1 MSIRAALFSVAVF
14 LLIAPGTGIAQ
25 GERYPSKPIRF
36 VLPFPAGGATD
47 LVGRTVAEKLQE
59 GLRHPVVL
67 DFRPGAG
74 GNLGTSIVAKSAP
87 DGYTLLLCSPT
98 LAISPSIY
106 RNPGYDP
113 LRDLVPISL
122 AATIPTLVV
131 VHPSVPVRTVRD
143 LVQLARNNPGKLNF
157 GSGGVGSSNHLA
169 GELFK
174 SLARVNVVHVP
185 YKGTSMAMFALIT
198 GETDMVTISPPAALP
213 LLREGKLRAIAV
225 LRKERIAA
233 LPEVPTSA
241 ESGLPGW
248 EVNTWYGVLTV
259 AGTPR
264 EIVTQLN
271 TEIVKG
277 LATPDARKRLAVAG
291 AEPRPSTPAEFAGFL
306 RSEMERLGRIV
317 RDAGI
322 RVE

>member
-1 MSIRAALFSVAVF
+1 MRAALICTAVS
-14 LLIAPGTGIAQ
+14 LLVAPGAGIAQ

-106 RNPGYDP
+106 KNPGYDP
-113 LRDLVPISL
+113 LRDLAPISL

-143 LVQLARNNPGKLNF
+143 LIQLARKSPGKLNF

-174 SLARVNVVHVP
+174 SL
-185 YKGTSMAMFALIT
+185 
-198 GETDMVTISPPAALP
+198 
-213 LLREGKLRAIAV
+213 
-225 LRKERIAA
+225 
-233 LPEVPTSA
+233 
-241 ESGLPGW
+241 
-248 EVNTWYGVLTV
+248 
-259 AGTPR
+259 
-264 EIVTQLN
+264 
-271 TEIVKG
+271 
-277 LATPDARKRLAVAG
+277 
-291 AEPRPSTPAEFAGFL
+291 
-306 RSEMERLGRIV
+306 
-317 RDAGI
+317 
-322 RVE
+322 